1 MATTT
6 SLLGLVK
13 PAASEAADIAV
24 LNSNFDII
32 DTYLANAGVGK
43 SKQIAFADLD
53 SARAPGWYH
62 IAETEL
68 VTIGGWEALN
78 WYIRVDAYV
87 TGSDNCVQHLYPVS
101 AHGLHL
107 VRYRFNGA
115 WQEAEWV
122 NPWLKPGVEYR
133 TTERYNKLPVYV
145 KMIDFGALPNTSSKT
160 VNTGVPAD
168 SIVEEHVR
176 IISSTGNYLPS
187 PYFLADGSLRIK
199 HMYSGSTV
207 QITTASDHSG
217 STAQVVIRYTKD

>member
-1 MATTT
+1 MATQTAY
-6 SLLGLVK
+6 LGMTL
-13 PAASEAADIAV
+13 PAATDKADIAPI
-24 LNSNFDII
+24 NQNFEILDS
-32 DTYLANAGVGK
+32 TLQNAGVGE
-43 SKQIAFADLD
+43 SKKIAFADLD

-68 VTIGGWEALN
+68 VTIGGWEATN
-78 WYIRVDAYV
+78 WYIRVDAYIS
-87 TGSDNCVQHLYPVS
+87 GSDNCVQHLYPVS

-115 WQEAEWV
+115 WNEAEWV

-145 KMIDFGALPNTSSKT
+145 KLIDFGALPNTSSKT
-160 VNTGVPAD
+160 VNTGVPSAN
-168 SIVEEHVR
+168 IVEEHVR

-199 HMYSGSTV
+199 HMYTGSTV
-207 QITTASDHSG
+207 QITTNSDHSG

>member
-6 SLLGLVK
+6 SLLGLTK
-13 PAASEAADIAV
+13 PAASEAADISV
-24 LNSNFDII
+24 LNANFDTI
-32 DTYLANAGVGK
+32 DSYLANAGIGK
-43 SKQIAFADLD
+43 SKKIAFADLD

-68 VTIGGWEALN
+68 VTIGGWEATN
-78 WYIRVDAYV
+78 WYIRVDAYI

-115 WQEAEWV
+115 WKEAEWV
-122 NPWLKPGVEYR
+122 NPWLKVGVEYR

-145 KMIDFGALPNTSSKT
+145 KLIDFGALPNTSSKT
-160 VNTGVPAD
+160 VETGVPAA

-207 QITTASDHSG
+207 QITTNSDHSG
-217 STAQVVIRYTKD
+217 STAEVVIRYTKD